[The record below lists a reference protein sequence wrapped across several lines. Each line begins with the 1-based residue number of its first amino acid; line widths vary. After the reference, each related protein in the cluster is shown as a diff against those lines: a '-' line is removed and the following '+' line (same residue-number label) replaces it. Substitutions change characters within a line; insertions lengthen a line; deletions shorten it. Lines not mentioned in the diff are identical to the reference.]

1 MGSYEP
7 TRGTSSRG
15 RQGLP
20 LLMAICALLS
30 GRTGAA
36 GNSLPP
42 APDAAARSPTPA
54 PVATGALRT
63 ASSPVALDPFF
74 AGLEERAL
82 RILYPTAP
90 LEREA
95 AGFGPGGNS
104 ATPAPDAI
112 GVLRDPY
119 PAPSDVSRSVPL
131 DPFFADLEERTLRI
145 LYPTAPLERDAAGF
159 GPGGTS
165 ATPAPEAIGV
175 LRDRYPVDDAAHSV
189 PLDPFFADLEER
201 TFRFFWETGN
211 PRNGLIPDRFP
222 TPSFA
227 SISAVGFGLTAYPI
241 GVERGYISRQAA
253 RQRVLATLR
262 FFAGEAN
269 QHGFFYHFIDMRSG
283 ARSNESE
290 VSTVDTA
297 LLLAGMLF
305 CQTYF
310 DGDDPEEIEIRTLA
324 EEIYRRVDWTWA
336 QPRPPAVALAWTP
349 EGGFAGLDWN
359 GYNEAML
366 VYLLALG
373 SPTHPVDEQ
382 AWTQWTSTYD
392 KFWGTLYDQTYLSFA
407 PLFGHQYTHVWVDF
421 RGIQDSYMRE
431 HGLDYFENSRRA
443 TYAQRRYAIANPKQ
457 FQGYGKNVWGMSASD
472 GPGPARE
479 SNLGGDRRFLRYA
492 ARGVALGRV
501 VDDGTIAP
509 TAAISSLPF
518 APEIVL
524 PAALEMYHRF
534 GSSIY
539 SSYGFLDAFN
549 ASFPGPQSPPQP
561 TLPGWVDQDYIGI
574 DQGPILAMIE
584 NYRSALVWR
593 VMHSNSYMRE
603 GLERAGFS
611 GGWLE
616 EPPLGPTPP
625 PPGPPEQYPL
635 VQNPLAAAAPL
646 AQSPLAPTP

>member
-7 TRGTSSRG
+7 TRGAGSRRRG
-15 RQGLP
+15 HLVLP
-20 LLMAICALLS
+20 LLVACCALLS
-30 GRTGAA
+30 GRAGAA
-36 GNSLPP
+36 GH
-42 APDAAARSPTPA
+42 
-54 PVATGALRT
+54 PV
-63 ASSPVALDPFF
+63 
-74 AGLEERAL
+74 
-82 RILYPTAP
+82 
-90 LEREA
+90 
-95 AGFGPGGNS
+95 
-104 ATPAPDAI
+104 TPAPDSI
-112 GVLRDPY
+112 GVLHP
-119 PAPSDVSRSVPL
+119 PLLVAL
-131 DPFFADLEERTLRI
+131 DPFFADLEERTFRFFWETGNA
-145 LYPTAPLERDAAGF
+145 PTPPFASITAGGF
-159 GPGGTS
+159 GLSGHS
-165 ATPAPEAIGV
+165 ATPAPDSIGV
-175 LRDRYPVDDAAHSV
+175 LHPPLPAASDPFFADLEERALRFFWETGNAPMPPLASIAAGGFGLSGHWATPTPEASSTLLEAHGV
-189 PLDPFFADLEER
+189 ALDPFFADLEER

-211 PRNGLIPDRFP
+211 PKNGLIPDRYP

-227 SISAVGFGLTAYPI
+227 SIAAVGFGLTSYPI
-241 GVERGYISRQAA
+241 GVERGYILREAA
-253 RQRVLATLR
+253 RARVLATLR
-262 FFAGEAN
+262 FFVAADN

-283 ARSNESE
+283 VRANESE

-297 LLLAGMLF
+297 LLLAGVLF
-305 CQTYF
+305 VQSYF
-310 DGDDPEEIEIRTLA
+310 DSQDPQDMEIRALA

-349 EGGFAGLDWN
+349 EEGFASLDWN

-373 SPTHPVDEQ
+373 SPTHPVGEQ
-382 AWTQWTSTYD
+382 AWTQWTSSYD
-392 KFWGTLYDQTYLSFA
+392 KYWGTLYDQTYLSFA

-421 RGIQDSYMRE
+421 RGIQDEYMRD

-457 FQGYGKNVWGMSASD
+457 WQGYGKNVWGMSASD

-479 SNLGGDRRFLRYA
+479 SNLGGDRRFLKYA
-492 ARGVALGRV
+492 ARGVAVGRI

-524 PAALEMYHRF
+524 PATLEMYRRF

-549 ASFPGPQSPPQP
+549 ASVRGSQSQPQP
-561 TLPGWVDQDYIGI
+561 LPVLPVLPGWVDPDYIGI

-593 VMHSNSYMRE
+593 VMRGNSYVRE

-611 GGWLE
+611 GGWLAQG
-616 EPPLGPTPP
+616 PLGPTALAPAP
-625 PPGPPEQYPL
+625 LGQYPL
-635 VQNPLAAAAPL
+635 VLNPLATAAL
-646 AQSPLAPTP
+646 VQSPLAPTP

>member
-7 TRGTSSRG
+7 TRAAGSRRLG
-15 RQGLP
+15 HLVLP
-20 LLMAICALLS
+20 VLVACCALS
-30 GRTGAA
+30 AHAGAA
-36 GNSLPP
+36 GNSVTL
-42 APDAAARSPTPA
+42 APDAS
-54 PVATGALRT
+54 
-63 ASSPVALDPFF
+63 
-74 AGLEERAL
+74 
-82 RILYPTAP
+82 
-90 LEREA
+90 
-95 AGFGPGGNS
+95 S

-112 GVLRDPY
+112 GPLPV
-119 PAPSDVSRSVPL
+119 AL
-131 DPFFADLEERTLRI
+131 DPFFADLEERALRFFWETGNPGNGPTPER
-145 LYPTAPLERDAAGF
+145 YPTPSFASVAAVGF
-159 GPGGTS
+159 GLTGNS

-175 LRDRYPVDDAAHSV
+175 LRDPHPVSSAAPALDSPGVLRDPHAAA
-189 PLDPFFADLEER
+189 LDPFFADLEER

-211 PRNGLIPDRFP
+211 PKNGLIPDRYP

-227 SISAVGFGLTAYPI
+227 SIAAVGFGLTSYPI
-241 GVERGYISRQAA
+241 GVERGYISREAA
-253 RQRVLATLR
+253 RARVLATLR
-262 FFAGEAN
+262 FFVAADN

-283 ARSNESE
+283 ARANESE

-297 LLLAGMLF
+297 LLLAGVLF
-305 CQTYF
+305 VQSYF
-310 DGDDPEEIEIRTLA
+310 DSQDPQDMEIRTLG

-349 EGGFAGLDWN
+349 EQGFAGLDWN

-373 SPTHPVDEQ
+373 SPTHPIGEQ
-382 AWTQWTSTYD
+382 AWAQWTSTYD
-392 KFWGTLYDQTYLSFA
+392 QYWGTLYDQTYLSFA

-457 FQGYGKNVWGMSASD
+457 YQGYGKNVWGMSASD

-479 SNLGGDRRFLRYA
+479 SPKGENRGFLKYA
-492 ARGVALGRV
+492 ARGVALGRI

-524 PAALEMYHRF
+524 PATLEMYHRF

-549 ASFPGPQSPPQP
+549 ASVVGSQSQLQP
-561 TLPGWVDQDYIGI
+561 APALPGWVDPDYIGI

-593 VMHSNSYMRE
+593 VMRGNSYVRE

-611 GGWLE
+611 GGWLAQG
-616 EPPLGPTPP
+616 PLGPTALAPAP
-625 PPGPPEQYPL
+625 LGQYPL
-635 VQNPLAAAAPL
+635 VLNPLASAAL
-646 AQSPLAPTP
+646 VQSPLAPTP

>member
-1 MGSYEP
+1 MMGSYEP

-20 LLMAICALLS
+20 LLMAVCALLS

-36 GNSLPP
+36 GNSLPQG
-42 APDAAARSPTPA
+42 PDAAARSPTPA
-54 PVATGALRT
+54 PVASGALRT

-90 LEREA
+90 LERDA

-119 PAPSDVSRSVPL
+119 PVPSDVSR
-131 DPFFADLEERTLRI
+131 
-145 LYPTAPLERDAAGF
+145 
-159 GPGGTS
+159 
-165 ATPAPEAIGV
+165 
-175 LRDRYPVDDAAHSV
+175 SV

-373 SPTHPVDEQ
+373 SPTHPVDQQ

-479 SNLGGDRRFLRYA
+479 SNLGGDRRFLKYA
-492 ARGVALGRV
+492 ARGVALGRI

-616 EPPLGPTPP
+616 QPALGPTPP
-625 PPGPPEQYPL
+625 PPGSPEQYPL